1 MSDRSE
7 SRLAAHWLGLAQAEF
22 AGAVTLLS
30 DEALEPRLS
39 VGLATQAAEKALK
52 AALASIGVT
61 PPRSHDL
68 VDLARRCVVVV
79 RLTGTELDLRR
90 LADAHAH
97 ARYPD
102 ADETPYDL
110 DEATELVGVARSV
123 IDDVAA
129 ALNSSR

>member
-7 SRLAAHWLGLAQAEF
+7 SRLSAHWLGLAQAEF
-22 AGAVTLLS
+22 EGATTLLS
-30 DEALEPRLS
+30 NEALEPRLS
-39 VGLATQAAEKALK
+39 VALATQAAEKALK

-68 VDLARRCVVVV
+68 VDLARRCRSVV
-79 RLTGTELDLRR
+79 RLTATDLDLRR

-102 ADETPYDL
+102 AEETPYDI
-110 DEATELVGVARSV
+110 DEAAELVGVARSV
-123 IDDVAA
+123 IADVAA
-129 ALNSSR
+129 ALDSTR